1 MLKTICNEICCS
13 IYILIKFNYRSIPI
27 FSAKVV
33 KGFGFM
39 LKSIDCISQ
48 RKKMDALNYPF
59 WKEVILPTTIIANGY
74 FPSALNVKL
83 WKIVFI
89 EKIRALLWCDKPLQ
103 TFASSRW
110 NFIVLFGTWISR
122 ISGPWPWKE
131 SVTRGRRR
139 RGQRNRPSQWKNAAR
154 SATTS
159 WVPLMQQVTVNI
171 ILNGWGHPLK
181 KSFFGILWGYLDPG
195 GKEGIFFYF
204 FIKRSLANLKLVKKN
219 LHRKEKFFF
228 F

>member
-103 TFASSRW
+103 ILLHQGETSSSYS
-110 NFIVLFGTWISR
+110 VHGYQGSAVH
-122 ISGPWPWKE
+122 GPE
-131 SVTRGRRR
+131 
-139 RGQRNRPSQWKNAAR
+139 RNRWRGGGGGGVRETGPANEKTPQDLLRLLEFHWCNR
-154 SATTS
+154 
-159 WVPLMQQVTVNI
+159 LQL
-171 ILNGWGHPLK
+171 IL
-181 KSFFGILWGYLDPG
+181 S
-195 GKEGIFFYF
+195 
-204 FIKRSLANLKLVKKN
+204 
-219 LHRKEKFFF
+219 
-228 F
+228 